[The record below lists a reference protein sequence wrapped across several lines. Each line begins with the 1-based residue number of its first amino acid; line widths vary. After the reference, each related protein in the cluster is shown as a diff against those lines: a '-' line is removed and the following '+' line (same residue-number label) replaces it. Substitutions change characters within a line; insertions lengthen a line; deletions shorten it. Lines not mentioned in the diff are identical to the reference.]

1 MIIGEIL
8 ARNARMYGDEIA
20 LIERE
25 PAKDK
30 RVSITWKE
38 FDETANRVANAL
50 ISKGIKKGDKVI
62 HLMMNCLEWLPL
74 YFGIL
79 RTGAWAVPLNFRF
92 TAQDIRYCAEIAE
105 AKAMIFGEEFI
116 DRVNA
121 IKEDLGSIRDYVFV
135 GPDDLRPGYAEGY
148 DVFVQTG
155 SPEDPRVPVNL
166 LDEAALYFTSGTTGT
181 PKPILLTQRN
191 LESACITENRHH
203 NQTHEDNF
211 LCIPPLYHTGA
222 KMHWFGNF
230 IVGAPA
236 VILKG
241 IKPQWIVEAVSEEKC
256 TIVWLLVPWAQDI
269 LVAIE
274 NGELKLEDYQIDQ
287 WRLMHIGAQP
297 VPPSLIK
304 NWKKVFPHHDYDTDY
319 GLSET
324 TGPGCVHLGLENL
337 HKVGAIGVQ
346 GFDWEYKIVDS
357 DRSTL
362 PKGEVGELMIK
373 GPGVMKEYY
382 KNPEATSSTL
392 FDGWLLTGDMARVD
406 EDGFIWLVDRKKDV
420 IISGGENI
428 FPVEIEDF
436 LLENTKIQDAA
447 VIGVPDERLGE
458 IVTAIVQLKASQE
471 MNEEEFLV
479 YCEGLPRYK
488 RPRKVFFDAVP
499 RNPTG
504 KIEKPKLRKK
514 YAGRTE
520 SFKIS

>member
-38 FDETANRVANAL
+38 FDETANRIANAL
-50 ISKGIKKGDKVI
+50 ISKGIRKGDKVI

-92 TAQDIRYCAEIAE
+92 TAKDIRYCAEIAE

-116 DRVNA
+116 DRVNT
-121 IKEDLGSIRDYVFV
+121 IKEDLGSIKDYVFV
-135 GPDDLRPGYAEGY
+135 GPDELKPGYAESY
-148 DVFVQTG
+148 DAFTKTG
-155 SPEDPRVPVNL
+155 SPENPCVPVNL

-203 NQTHEDNF
+203 NQTHKDNF

-241 IKPQWIVEAVSEEKC
+241 IKPQWIIEAVSEEKC

-274 NGELKLEDYQIDQ
+274 NGELKLEEYQLDQ

-324 TGPGCVHLGLENL
+324 TGPGCVHLGLENV
-337 HKVGAIGVQ
+337 HKVGAIGIP

-357 DRSTL
+357 DRNTL
-362 PKGEVGELMIK
+362 PKGSVGELMVK

-382 KNPEATSSTL
+382 KNPEATANTL

-447 VIGVPDERLGE
+447 VIGVPDDRLGE
-458 IVTAIVQLKASQE
+458 IVTAIVQLKPGQE
-471 MNEEEFLV
+471 MTEEGFLT
-479 YCEGLPRYK
+479 YCEALPRYK
-488 RPRKVFFDAVP
+488 RPLKVFFDAVP

-514 YAGRTE
+514 YAGRAE